1 MKKRQ
6 WKKLKK
12 KVRISVKIGRSLLN
26 WREKLVIGDI
36 IIFHLAEDLR
46 VEIDNQI
53 LEQIRAI
60 AEVQPIPS
68 MDLTKIFPD
77 KNGVY
82 VLTGKPTF
90 VYTDETHKGRM
101 YPSNIFDKEVKDYEE
116 TNNSNK
122 EDI

>member
-12 KVRISVKIGRSLLN
+12 KVRIGLEKGEAYLN
-26 WREKLVIGDI
+26 WREKNFLGAI
-36 IIFHLAEDLR
+36 LYTDLR
-46 VEIDNQI
+46 NEITKEIDNQI

-60 AEVQPIPS
+60 AEVQPMPD

-90 VYTDETHKGRM
+90 VYSDETHRGRM
-101 YPSNIFDKEVKDYEE
+101 YPTKTFDKEVVDYEK
-116 TNNSNK
+116 TNNSDE
-122 EDI
+122 EDS